1 VKNEKLFLILTMKNF
16 FVLISVITLLPFQ
29 FFAQRLPANQQ
40 NDWQKLMSFVK
51 QPSNDLSSLVANN
64 TYSIY
69 TIKGIHYISLFGIEK
84 TTANWEALKTKGCI
98 LGKKTG
104 QIRTLKVPLSVLND
118 VNLGDFFSY
127 IEFPSKIQPHL
138 DKAVKD
144 TKADS
149 VQKGNNLP
157 RAFTGKNVYIG
168 ITDWG
173 FDYTHPM
180 FYDTLLQTTRVKAAW
195 DQYKQIG
202 ATPTSYN
209 YGVEYDSSSE
219 LFAAGSDTANIY
231 SYNTHGSHVAG
242 IAGGSGAGL
251 NFHGFAFES
260 EFLFCTFLIDAASVI
275 DGFNWMHEKA
285 TADGKRLVINM
296 SWGLYYMGTLDGNSL
311 LSQALQ
317 TLSDQGV
324 VFVASAGNNGNVN
337 FHIKKQFANNHFDS
351 RINFYDY
358 SANPNMWG
366 QSVTMWGEE
375 NKDFGI
381 QLKIYS
387 SNGTLLAS
395 SDTINTATISSYIDS
410 SFIIG
415 TDTILFNAAGEHNH
429 PLNNR
434 PNLRLRVQNKNT
446 SYATVLSSLAANGT
460 VHYWNVTELVTGVGN
475 WGMPFTT
482 FGTNGIAGDA
492 NYSIG
497 EPTCS
502 PDAISVG
509 AYASSYYTPN
519 GSLVGGGQATFTSI
533 GPLYTE
539 EMKPDISAP
548 GVSVTS
554 SISSFTDATYSAVA
568 STTFNGTTYDFARF
582 SGTSMSSPAVA
593 GIVALILDA
602 NPYLM
607 PDQVKTIL
615 KQTARLDQHTGNIT
629 APGNTRWGM
638 GKVNA
643 LAAVLLALNT
653 ISIEEIAADNWL
665 VVYPNPTANS
675 IELFVPTGK
684 TLQKITIY
692 NEAGVIVYQQEKGEI
707 LSLIDCSPFSV
718 GSYVVSAEIN
728 GEKVVKKFIKN

>member
-1 VKNEKLFLILTMKNF
+1 MLLFPITLRAQQLPATQQKDWEN
-16 FVLISVITLLPFQ
+16 LISVL
-29 FFAQRLPANQQ
+29 
-40 NDWQKLMSFVK
+40 K
-51 QPSNDLSSLVANN
+51 QPNSDLSSLTSNA

-69 TIKGIHYISLFGIEK
+69 SIKSVSYISLFGVAKEQINWTEL
-84 TTANWEALKTKGCI
+84 ANKGCI
-98 LGKKTG
+98 IGQKTG
-104 QIRTLKVPLSVLND
+104 KIRTLKIPLLVLATL
-118 VNLGDFFSY
+118 NLGDYFSY
-127 IEFPSKIQPHL
+127 IEFPAKIEHHL
-138 DKAVKD
+138 DRAIKD
-144 TKADS
+144 TRTDS
-149 VQKGNNLP
+149 VHRGINLP
-157 RAFTGKNVYIG
+157 RSITGKNVYIG

-180 FYDTLLQTTRVKAAW
+180 FYDTLLQTSRVKAAW

-202 ATPTSYN
+202 TSPTSFN
-209 YGVEYDSSSE
+209 YGVEYDSSTE
-219 LFAAGSDTANIY
+219 LITAGSDTANIY
-231 SYNTHGSHVAG
+231 NYNTHGTHVAG
-242 IAGGSGAGL
+242 IAGGSGGGL
-251 NFHGFAFES
+251 NFRGFAFES
-260 EFLFCTFLIDAASVI
+260 ELLFCTFLIDAASVI

-285 TADGKRLVINM
+285 TAAGKRLVINM

-317 TLSDQGV
+317 SLSDQGV

-337 FHIKKQFANNHFDS
+337 FHVKKQFVNNQFDT

-358 SANPNMWG
+358 NANPNTWG
-366 QSVTMWGEE
+366 QSITMWGEE

-381 QLKIYS
+381 QLKVYS
-387 SNGTLLAS
+387 SNGTLLAT
-395 SDTINTATISSYIDS
+395 SDTIQTSTISSYIDS

-415 TDTILFNAAGEHNH
+415 TDTVRFNVAGEHMH

-446 SYATVLSSLAANGT
+446 TTATVLSSFATSGT
-460 VHYWNVTELVTGVGN
+460 VHYWNVTELITGVGN
-475 WGMPFTT
+475 WGMPFTF
-482 FGTNGIAGDA
+482 FGANGLAGDA

-509 AYASSYYTPN
+509 AYASSYNTPN
-519 GSLVGGGQATFTSI
+519 GSLVGGGLATFTSI

-539 EMKPDISAP
+539 AMKPDISAP
-548 GVSVTS
+548 GVSITS
-554 SISSFTDATYSAVA
+554 SISSFTDASYSAVT

-607 PDQVKTIL
+607 PHQVKTIL
-615 KQTARLDQHTGNIT
+615 KQTARLDQHTGIIS

-653 ISIEEIAADNWL
+653 ISLEEITTDNWL
-665 VVYPNPTANS
+665 VVYPNPTINT
-675 IELFVPTGK
+675 IELFVPEGKSLSEISIYSETGA
-684 TLQKITIY
+684 LI
-692 NEAGVIVYQQEKGEI
+692 YQQVTGEMNRQ
-707 LSLIDCSPFSV
+707 IDCTRFAV
-718 GSYVVSAEIN
+718 GNYVVSVICN
-728 GEKVVKKFIKN
+728 GEKIVRKLIKN

>member
-1 VKNEKLFLILTMKNF
+1 MKNIRIF
-16 FVLISVITLLPFQ
+16 LSVISVTPFL
-29 FFAQRLPANQQ
+29 FFAQQIPASQRM
-40 NDWQKLMSFVK
+40 DWEKLSPLLK
-51 QPSNDLSSLVANN
+51 QPNNDFSSVASNN

-69 TIKGIHYISLFGIEK
+69 TINNKQYISLYGIEK
-84 TTANWEALKTKGCI
+84 LGADWELLITKGCLI
-98 LGKKTG
+98 GKKTG
-104 QIRTLKVPLSVLND
+104 NIRTIKVPLSTFTTIN
-118 VNLGDFFSY
+118 FSDYFTY
-127 IEFPSKIQPHL
+127 IEFPSKAQPHL

-149 VQKGNNLP
+149 VQKGINLP

-202 ATPTSYN
+202 ATPSTFN
-209 YGVEYDSSSE
+209 YGVEYDTSSE
-219 LFAAGSDTANIY
+219 LLAAGSDTANIY

-251 NFHGFAFES
+251 NYRGFAFES

-285 TADGKRLVINM
+285 IADGKRLVINM

-337 FHIKKQFANNHFDS
+337 FHIKKQFVNNHFDS

-358 SANPNMWG
+358 TANPNMWG
-366 QSVTMWGEE
+366 QSITMWGEE
-375 NKDFGI
+375 NKDFGV
-381 QLKIYS
+381 QLKIYAA
-387 SNGTLLAS
+387 NGTLLAS

-446 SYATVLSSLAANGT
+446 SYATVLSSFAANGT

-497 EPTCS
+497 EPTCAPS
-502 PDAISVG
+502 AISVG
-509 AYASSYYTPN
+509 AYASSYKTPN
-519 GSLVGGGQATFTSI
+519 GTLVGGGQATFTSI

-539 EMKPDISAP
+539 VMKPDISAP
-548 GVSVTS
+548 GVSVAS
-554 SISSFTDATYSAVA
+554 SISSFTDAAYSAVA
-568 STTFNGTTYDFARF
+568 STTFNGTMYDFARF

-607 PDQVKTIL
+607 PDQIKNIL
-615 KQTARLDQHTGNIT
+615 KQTARLDQHTGAIT

-665 VVYPNPTANS
+665 VVYPNPTAS
-675 IELFVPTGK
+675 LIELFVPTGK

-718 GSYVVSAEIN
+718 GTYVVSAEIN

>member
-1 VKNEKLFLILTMKNF
+1 MKNLRIF
-16 FVLISVITLLPFQ
+16 LSVISFLPCM
-29 FFAQRLPANQQ
+29 FFAQQIPSTQRL
-40 NDWQKLMSFVK
+40 DWENLSTILKQPNIDFSSLMS
-51 QPSNDLSSLVANN
+51 NN
-64 TYSIY
+64 TYAIY
-69 TIKGIHYISLFGIEK
+69 TINHKQYISLYGIEK
-84 TTANWEALKTKGCI
+84 SGANWAQLASKGCI
-98 LGKKTG
+98 IGKKTG
-104 QIRTLKVPLSVLND
+104 NIRTIKVPLSSFSTINFS
-118 VNLGDFFSY
+118 DFYSY
-127 IEFPSKIQPHL
+127 IEFPSKAQPHL

-149 VQKGNNLP
+149 VQKGINLP

-195 DQYKQIG
+195 DQFKQSG
-202 ATPTSYN
+202 TTPATFN
-209 YGVEYDSSSE
+209 YGVEYNTPAE
-219 LFAAGSDTANIY
+219 LLAAGSDTANIY

-251 NFHGFAFES
+251 NYRGFAFES
-260 EFLFCTFLIDAASVI
+260 EFLFCTFLVDAASVI

-285 TADGKRLVINM
+285 IADGKRLVINM

-317 TLSDQGV
+317 SLSDQGV
-324 VFVASAGNNGNVN
+324 VFVSSAGNNGNVN
-337 FHIKKQFANNHFDS
+337 FHIKKQFANNHFDT

-358 SANPNMWG
+358 NANPNTWG

-375 NKDFGI
+375 NNDFGV
-381 QLKIYS
+381 QLKIYAA
-387 SNGTLLAS
+387 NGTLLAS
-395 SDTINTATISSYIDS
+395 SDTISTATISSYIDS

-415 TDTILFNAAGEHNH
+415 TDTILFNVAGEHNH

-446 SYATVLSSLAANGT
+446 TYATVLSSFASSGT
-460 VHYWNVTELVTGVGN
+460 VHYWNVTELITGVGN

-482 FGTNGIAGDA
+482 FGMNGLAGDA

-497 EPTCS
+497 EPTCAPS
-502 PDAISVG
+502 AISVG
-509 AYASSYYTPN
+509 AYASSYHSPN
-519 GSLVGGGQATFTSI
+519 GTLVGGGQATFTSI

-539 EMKPDISAP
+539 VMKPDISAP
-548 GVSVTS
+548 GVNVAS
-554 SISSFTDATYSAVA
+554 SISSFTDAAYSSVA

-582 SGTSMSSPAVA
+582 SGTSMSSPAVT

-607 PDQVKTIL
+607 PDQIKAIL
-615 KQTARLDQHTGNIT
+615 KQTARLDQYTGTIT
-629 APGNTRWGM
+629 APGDTRWGM

-643 LAAVLLALNT
+643 LAAILLALNT
-653 ISIEEIAADNWL
+653 ISIDEIATNDWFVL
-665 VVYPNPTANS
+665 YPNPTVNT
-675 IELFVPTGK
+675 IELFVPTEK
-684 TLQKITIY
+684 KLNKINIYSATGILVYSQSTGDISTTINCSLFAPGNY
-692 NEAGVIVYQQEKGEI
+692 IVEAV
-707 LSLIDCSPFSV
+707 
-718 GSYVVSAEIN
+718 IN
-728 GEKVVKKFIKN
+728 GTNYVKYFTKN

>member
-1 VKNEKLFLILTMKNF
+1 MKNF
-16 FVLISVITLLPFQ
+16 FLLISAITLLCSQ
-29 FFAQRLPANQQ
+29 FFAQQLPATQIM
-40 NDWQKLMSFVK
+40 DWERLLVTLK
-51 QPSNDLSSLVANN
+51 QPTSDFSSLLTNN

-69 TIKGIHYISLFGIEK
+69 KIKGVQYISLFGIEK
-84 TTANWEALKTKGCI
+84 THANWNVLHVKGCI
-98 LGKKTG
+98 FGKKTG
-104 QIRTLKVPLSVLND
+104 IVRTIKVPLSVLAEI
-118 VNLGDFFSY
+118 NLGDFFSY
-127 IEFPSKIQPHL
+127 IEFPSKVQPHL

-149 VQKGNNLP
+149 VQKGINLP
-157 RAFTGKNVYIG
+157 RAFTGKNVYVG

-180 FYDTLLQTTRVKAAW
+180 FYDTLLQTSRVKAAW
-195 DQYKQIG
+195 DQYKQSG
-202 ATPTSYN
+202 TTPATFN
-209 YGVEYDSSSE
+209 YGVEYDTSSE
-219 LFAAGSDTANIY
+219 LLAAGSDTANIY

-251 NFHGFAFES
+251 NYRGFAFES

-285 TADGKRLVINM
+285 VADGKRLVINM

-317 TLSDQGV
+317 SLSDQGV

-337 FHIKKQFANNHFDS
+337 FHIKKQFSNNHFDS

-358 SANPNMWG
+358 NANPNTWG

-375 NKDFGI
+375 NNDFGV
-381 QLKIYS
+381 QLKIYAA
-387 SNGTLLAS
+387 NGTILAS

-415 TDTILFNAAGEHNH
+415 TDTILFNVAGEHNH

-446 SYATVLSSLAANGT
+446 TFATVLSSFASTGT

-482 FGTNGIAGDA
+482 FGTNGLAGDA

-497 EPTCS
+497 EPTCA
-502 PDAISVG
+502 PAAISVG
-509 AYASSYYTPN
+509 AYASSYKTPN
-519 GSLVGGGQATFTSI
+519 GTLVGGGQATFTSI

-539 EMKPDISAP
+539 VMKPDISAP
-548 GVSVTS
+548 GVSVAS
-554 SISSFTDATYSAVA
+554 SISSFTDATYNAVA

-607 PDQVKTIL
+607 PDQIKTIL
-615 KQTARLDQHTGNIT
+615 KQTARLDQHTGTIT

-653 ISIEEIAADNWL
+653 ISIEEIASNNWFVL
-665 VVYPNPTANS
+665 YPNPTVNTLE
-675 IELFVPTGK
+675 IFVPTDKKLSKISIYSSTGK
-684 TLQKITIY
+684 L
-692 NEAGVIVYQQEKGEI
+692 VYSQSTGEI
-707 LSLIDCSPFSV
+707 STTIDCSLFAIGNYIV
-718 GSYVVSAEIN
+718 EAAIN
-728 GEKVVKKFIKN
+728 GTNFVKHFTKN

>member
-1 VKNEKLFLILTMKNF
+1 MKNICIF
-16 FVLISVITLLPFQ
+16 LSVISILPSLFY
-29 FFAQRLPANQQ
+29 AQQIPATQRM
-40 NDWQKLMSFVK
+40 DWENLSTILKQPTTEFSSLMS
-51 QPSNDLSSLVANN
+51 NN
-64 TYSIY
+64 SYSIY
-69 TIKGIHYISLFGIEK
+69 KMNNKLYISLYGIERPS
-84 TTANWEALKTKGCI
+84 ADWDFLKTKGCI
-98 LGKKTG
+98 VGKKTG
-104 QIRTLKVPLSVLND
+104 NIRTLKVPLSTFTTINF
-118 VNLGDFFSY
+118 NDFFTN
-127 IEFPSKIQPHL
+127 IEFPSKAQPHL

-149 VQKGNNLP
+149 VQKGINLP

-202 ATPTSYN
+202 TTPTSYN
-209 YGVEYDSSSE
+209 YGVEYNTTSE
-219 LFAAGSDTANIY
+219 LLAAGSDTANIY

-251 NFHGFAFES
+251 NYRGFAFES

-285 TADGKRLVINM
+285 VADGKRLVINM

-324 VFVASAGNNGNVN
+324 VFVSSAGNNGNVN

-358 SANPNMWG
+358 NANPNTWG

-375 NKDFGI
+375 NNDFGV
-381 QLKIYS
+381 QLKIYAA
-387 SNGTLLAS
+387 NGTLLAS

-415 TDTILFNAAGEHNH
+415 TDTILFNVAGEHNH

-446 SYATVLSSLAANGT
+446 TYATVLSSFASTGT

-497 EPTCS
+497 EPTCA
-502 PDAISVG
+502 PAAISVG
-509 AYASSYYTPN
+509 AYASSYHSPN
-519 GSLVGGGQATFTSI
+519 GTLVGGGQATFTSI

-539 EMKPDISAP
+539 VMKPDISAP
-548 GVSVTS
+548 GVSVAS

-568 STTFNGTTYDFARF
+568 STTFNGVTYDFARF

-607 PDQVKTIL
+607 PDQIKTIL
-615 KQTARLDQHTGNIT
+615 KQTARLDQYTGTIT
-629 APGNTRWGM
+629 APGNTIWGM

-653 ISIEEIAADNWL
+653 ISIEEIASNNWFVL
-665 VVYPNPTANS
+665 YPNPTLNS
-675 IELFVPTGK
+675 LELFIPTDK
-684 TLQKITIY
+684 KLNKISIY
-692 NEAGVIVYQQEKGEI
+692 STTGQLVYSQSTGEI
-707 LSLIDCSPFSV
+707 STTIDCSLFATGNYIV
-718 GSYVVSAEIN
+718 EAAIN
-728 GEKVVKKFIKN
+728 GTNYVKHFTKN